1 MLKKR
6 KIKKANVGDG
16 SKCFLIYVW
25 HVQRVICVYGAKIYS
40 FVEWISCEK
49 AREKKTSQI
58 KRDRERERE
67 KNDDDDVAKGWC
79 DAGKRT
85 LQDGRST
92 QTRALEHLRVDW
104 SKMNTTHC
112 EGWRCAQ
119 CALLSFIQTI
129 VHNWWMTQTRLCNT
143 IREWMCSLLQSVA
156 SFFFLFLRFN

>member
-1 MLKKR
+1 MCDTFKELFVCMERKFIHSLSEFRAKKR
-6 KIKKANVGDG
+6 ERGETN
-16 SKCFLIYVW
+16 
-25 HVQRVICVYGAKIYS
+25 
-40 FVEWISCEK
+40 
-49 AREKKTSQI
+49 EKKIGKERQ
-58 KRDRERERE
+58 RERA

-79 DAGKRT
+79 DTEKRT

-112 EGWRCAQ
+112 GGWRCAQ

-143 IREWMCSLLQSVA
+143 IREWMCSLLHSLA